1 MGIQKHSSFIKF
13 CLDSSGLTK
22 YYRDQVPTSFT
33 TKSLYS
39 STPIT
44 MGVAG
49 AGGLSLREVMAT
61 VTFFAPTRLAAET
74 DAEKVLLALQ
84 RAGNRVPLLSE
95 AGAVIGKF
103 VVSEP
108 NLRSIPNPVDA
119 VGAVTLTVMWQET
132 IEHIDQRGPILQ
144 RSTSY
149 LV

>member
-84 RAGNRVPLLSE
+84 QAGNRVPLLSE
-95 AGAVIGKF
+95 AGAVIGEF
-103 VVSEP
+103 IVSEP